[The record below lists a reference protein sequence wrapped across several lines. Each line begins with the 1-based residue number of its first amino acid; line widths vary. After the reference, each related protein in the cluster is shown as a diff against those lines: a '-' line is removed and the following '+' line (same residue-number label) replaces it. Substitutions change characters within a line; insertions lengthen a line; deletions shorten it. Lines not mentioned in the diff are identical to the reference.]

1 MVTETESPPMD
12 ITRLDGRAFKKF
24 VAAGTYFLRKYRS
37 VLNGLNVFPV
47 PDGDTGSNMYLTVKS
62 ALKEAHKVRNGPLSL
77 VALAAANGS
86 LLGARGNSGVILSQM
101 LRGFASNVR
110 HSDTIDTFQLSVAM
124 HDAVAAARAALSK
137 PVEGTILSVAAAA
150 ADEACRLSEGETDF
164 YRLANGVLRAAN
176 TALEHTPDQLPVL
189 KEAGVVDSGG
199 AGFCYFLEGILRF
212 LPDATIH
219 GTAFPRRPAPA
230 RVFTPAQHVGEQRFC
245 TEFVLED
252 AILETEELRALLEGK
267 GESLIVAGGAPTLK
281 VHLHTNDPDRVF
293 ALVAGAGTLTRR
305 KVEDME
311 QQHTLLVV
319 EAPAKPFSIVAVVP
333 GAGFDRIARE
343 LGAEVTIP
351 MPSGANPS
359 VRDLL
364 VGVNAALCE
373 TVVVLPNDT
382 NVFLA
387 ANEVAALT
395 SKHVVVVPAHDVVA
409 GLAALLDLGGAAEL
423 PDRAVL
429 EASIAR
435 SRSAAL
441 FFAGKG
447 VKIGGVEVTKGAATA
462 QIGTRLLVGET
473 LGDVALDAVAALGGE
488 AGGLVTLYYGG
499 GQTERDAQRLAAEI
513 GERFADVQ
521 VEQYY
526 GGQDAIEYWISCE

>member
-1 MVTETESPPMD
+1 MD

-37 VLNGLNVFPV
+37 VLNALNVFPV

-101 LRGFASNVR
+101 LRGFASTVR
-110 HSDTIDTFQLSVAM
+110 HQDTIDTCQLSVAM
-124 HDAVAAARAALSK
+124 RGAVAAARAALSK
-137 PVEGTILSVAAAA
+137 PVEGTILSVATAA
-150 ADEACRLSEGETDF
+150 ADEAFRLSEGESDF

-176 TALEHTPDQLPVL
+176 SALERTPDQLPVL

-212 LPDATIH
+212 LPDATVH
-219 GTAFPRRPAPA
+219 GTAFPRRPAPD
-230 RVFTPAQHVGEQRFC
+230 RVFTGQQHVGEHRFC

-252 AILETEELRALLEGK
+252 ATLDIGPVRELLQCK
-267 GESLIVAGGAPTLK
+267 GESLIVAGAAPTIK
-281 VHLHTNDPDRVF
+281 VHLHTNDPDGVF
-293 ALVAGAGTLTRR
+293 ALAAGVGTLTRR

-311 QQHTLLVV
+311 QQHNLLVV
-319 EAPAKPFSIVAVVP
+319 EAPPKPFSIVAVVP
-333 GAGFDRIARE
+333 GAGFDRIAKE

-351 MPSGANPS
+351 IPAGANPS

-364 VGVNAALCE
+364 VGVNAALAD
-373 TVVVLPNDT
+373 TVVLLPNDS

-387 ANEVAALT
+387 ANELAALT
-395 SKHVVVVPAHDVVA
+395 RKRVVVIPTRDMIA
-409 GLAALLDLGGAAEL
+409 GLAALLDFGGAAKL
-423 PDRAVL
+423 PDRSEIELRVAQ
-429 EASIAR
+429 
-435 SRSAAL
+435 SRSAAV

-447 VKIGGVEVTKGAATA
+447 VKIGGTEVTQGAPTA
-462 QIGTRLLVGET
+462 EIGSRLLS
-473 LGDVALDAVAALGGE
+473 GDSLTSVMLEAVAVLGGA

-499 GQTERDAQRLAAEI
+499 SQTERDAQRFAAEI

-521 VEQYY
+521 VEQYF
-526 GGQDAIEYWISCE
+526 GGQNAIEYWISCE